1 MGEEVVHWFKL
12 GIWKLGEVRGGT
24 ERRRCFLYGEKETE
38 VQLLLNCTKAHS

>member
-38 VQLLLNCTKAHS
+38 VQLLLNCTKALS